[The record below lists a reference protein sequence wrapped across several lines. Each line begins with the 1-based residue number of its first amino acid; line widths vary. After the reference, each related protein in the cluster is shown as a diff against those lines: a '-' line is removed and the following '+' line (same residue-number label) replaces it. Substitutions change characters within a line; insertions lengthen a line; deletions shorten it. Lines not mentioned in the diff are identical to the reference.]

1 MRRQDTGSHDVNYFS
16 MDRSLCYVR
25 KDFNHLVHID
35 LEERLDVNICF
46 MFPLNKLARKG
57 LNIYSFYRGLVV
69 IGILKVV
76 ID

>member
-1 MRRQDTGSHDVNYFS
+1 M
-16 MDRSLCYVR
+16 R
-25 KDFNHLVHID
+25 KDFNHPVHIG

-57 LNIYSFYRGLVV
+57 LSIYSFYRGLVV
-69 IGILKVV
+69 IGILKAV